1 MTALLVCYNSTF
13 SVCRE
18 SMSRQPHGDATVWN
32 RRQSPAPSS
41 YHRKH
46 LGSTFL
52 PVPHAPH
59 GYGAPRGRHW
69 EALGGGLLGRRR
81 RRTARPRSERRARRG
96 APRRS
101 WGWEHNAGDS
111 TGIVPVSPAGNSEV
125 FRVLIP
131 CGSGRELDSAVE
143 KRIWVKNCWV
153 EFKSNTFASLLLR
166 IRF

>member
-1 MTALLVCYNSTF
+1 MPQSETVARALLLQVITESTWVVP
-13 SVCRE
+13 SCQCLTLRTVTGRRE
-18 SMSRQPHGDATVWN
+18 GGT
-32 RRQSPAPSS
+32 
-41 YHRKH
+41 
-46 LGSTFL
+46 
-52 PVPHAPH
+52 
-59 GYGAPRGRHW
+59 GRHW
-69 EALGGGLLGRRR
+69 AAACWGGGGGGRRGHG
-81 RRTARPRSERRARRG
+81 RPRSERRARRG